1 MNRTRGFSLV
11 ELMVAITLALIV
23 TAGVISVFVGSRSAF
38 EATSGTAALTDGGRF
53 ALNFISNAVRN
64 AGFLSCATA
73 PNTQSLLNPAATA
86 LPFSFN
92 QALGG
97 FEASG
102 TGPNTAYAI
111 APAPVA
117 SDANTGDWL
126 ANAAAATAGLD
137 SAISTLPT
145 GAPLQ
150 NNDVL
155 VVRSTVS
162 NAQTVYVSAIV
173 DGASSFTVNQLGS
186 LSLAAGPQLAVIS
199 DCSKGVVFQINQL
212 GAPTPQVV
220 VTHNGSAGPGGNSGS
235 AFPAGLSFSPGSQ
248 VTPVDTA
255 VYFIAPGADTDGAL
269 WVSDL
274 NATTGF
280 TATELVP
287 DIEAMQI
294 LYGLDSNKI
303 QSVANYV
310 TADQVTDFNAVVSVK
325 VALLAASAPGSANPP
340 AVANKYNLLG
350 TTVTAPI
357 DRRSRQVFEE
367 TIAVRNALP

>member
-1 MNRTRGFSLV
+1 MIRARGFSLV

-53 ALNFISNAVRN
+53 ALGFISNSVRG
-64 AGFLSCATA
+64 AGYMSCTTA
-73 PNTQSLLNPAATA
+73 PNIVGTLNAGATA
-86 LPFSFN
+86 LPFSFS

-97 FEASG
+97 FEAVN
-102 TGPNTAYAI
+102 TGPNKAYAI

-117 SDANTGDWL
+117 PDINTAHWVTTASAPTPGLDAAL
-126 ANAAAATAGLD
+126 AGL
-137 SAISTLPT
+137 PV
-145 GAPLQ
+145 Q

-155 VVRSTVS
+155 VVRSTLKD
-162 NAQTVYVSAIV
+162 AQTVYVSAIV
-173 DGASSFTVNQLGS
+173 DGAPSFTVNLQGS
-186 LSLAAGPQLAVIS
+186 LTTAAGPQLAVIS
-199 DCSKGVVFQINQL
+199 DCAKKGVVFQITNI
-212 GAPTPQVV
+212 TPSPPNSII
-220 VTHNGSAGPGGNSGS
+220 THNGSGGPGGNSTS
-235 AFPAGLSFSPGSQ
+235 AFPFSFSVGAQ
-248 VTPVDTA
+248 VAPVDTV
-255 VYFIAPGADTDGAL
+255 VYFIAPGADQDSAL

-280 TATELVP
+280 TTTELVP

-294 LYGLDSNKI
+294 LYGVDTSGA
-303 QSVANYV
+303 QAVTNYV
-310 TADQVTDFNAVVSVK
+310 TADKVTDFNTVMSVK

-340 AVANKYNLLG
+340 AVARTFNLLG